1 MSTYG
6 NCNKCAM
13 GFQCGWSNIEPER
26 AKKLDRSKMTNEPCK
41 KLCPPASFTA
51 DDLDVDTV
59 ANILKATVDNSKDS
73 FEVAI
78 KRKRAATE
86 KIKAL
91 KKVIAEEDKN
101 IEEAAWFLPKGVRVA
116 VGKATEEH
124 YAQSTV
130 RGSRHYNAYKAK
142 ILAKI
147 ERIEAEILDLSA
159 ERRAILDGLTSGT
172 ASFSLTP
179 SGASDPHAF
188 DDYAALT
195 AELDA
200 LIDEIIKLRA
210 QLKQVEK
217 LKLKS

>member
-1 MSTYG
+1 MSTYD
-6 NCNKCAM
+6 NCSKCAM
-13 GFQCGWSNIEPER
+13 GLQCGWSNISPER
-26 AKKLDRSKMTNEPCK
+26 AKKLDRSKMTDEPCEN
-41 KLCPPASFTA
+41 LCPPASFTA
-51 DDLDVDTV
+51 EDLDISTV
-59 ANILKATVDNSKDS
+59 ANILKATVDNAKDS

-86 KIKAL
+86 EMKAL

-116 VGKATEEH
+116 AGKATEEH

-130 RGSRHYNAYKAK
+130 RGSRHYDAYKAN

-147 ERIEAEILDLSA
+147 ARLEADILDLSA
-159 ERRAILDGLTSGT
+159 ERRAILDSLTSGT

-179 SGASDPHAF
+179 GGASDPHAF

-200 LIDEIIKLRA
+200 LVDEIVKLRA

-217 LKLKS
+217 LKHNS

>member
-1 MSTYG
+1 MSTYD
-6 NCNKCAM
+6 NCSKCKK
-13 GFQCGWSNIEPER
+13 GLECGWSNIEPKR

-41 KLCPPASFTA
+41 NYCEPASFTA
-51 DDLDVDTV
+51 EDLNVETV
-59 ANILKATVDNSKDS
+59 ANILKATVDNAKDS

-86 KIKAL
+86 EMKAL

-101 IEEAAWFLPKGVRVA
+101 IEEAAWFLPKGVRAA

-130 RGSRHYNAYKAK
+130 RGSQHYDAYKAN

-147 ERIEAEILDLSA
+147 ARIEAEILDLSA

-179 SGASDPHAF
+179 GGASDPHAF

-200 LIDEIIKLRA
+200 LADEIVKLRV

-217 LKLKS
+217 LKHNS